1 MSTEHEKTSA
11 ASDEMKR
18 KFKEA
23 LEKKNAAQRS
33 GQAHLDGESGVQGTH
48 APAGHKR
55 EFRRK
60 SG

>member
-1 MSTEHEKTSA
+1 MSTEGNTDAA
-11 ASDEMKR
+11 ASEEVKR

-23 LEKKNAAQRS
+23 LEKKNAKHRE
-33 GQAHLDGESGVQGTH
+33 GEAHLNGDSAVHGSHGPVST
-48 APAGHKR
+48 KR

>member
-1 MSTEHEKTSA
+1 MSTEENTTG
-11 ASDEMKR
+11 ASEDMKR

-23 LEKKNAAQRS
+23 LDKKNATQNPGEGHQDANSSVHHAQ
-33 GQAHLDGESGVQGTH
+33 G
-48 APAGHKR
+48 PAGHKR